1 MKSMTGFAYA
11 EKQSG
16 GNSVSVE
23 IKSYNSRFLE
33 LEIHLV
39 PPLSPLEPRIRGII
53 AERCKRGKIEVT
65 IHGKKENPSFSV
77 SVNAEAVR
85 AYAAAA
91 QKIKSL
97 LPPEYGREKIPLG
110 KFLELD
116 GVIEIIEAEKEH
128 GDENEAWE
136 GIKDVFIK
144 AFEKFENERR
154 REGQNTKENI
164 LSHIA
169 ILEKSHEGIAA
180 LLPRME
186 QSIKNGVKSRIAE
199 FAGESI
205 DENRI
210 LAETALLLM
219 KYTIAEEVSRLSSHL
234 SGFRESMAGND
245 CSGKK
250 LDFICQEINREI
262 NTIGAKTPLIEVSR
276 IVIDMKDAVE
286 NIREQLRNVE

>member
-1 MKSMTGFAYA
+1 MKSMTGFARA

-33 LEIHLV
+33 LSV
-39 PPLSPLEPRIRGII
+39 NLSPRLSLLEPRIRGII
-53 AERCKRGKIEVT
+53 AERCKRGKIDVC
-65 IHGKKENPSFSV
+65 IHEKKENASFSV
-77 SVNAEAVR
+77 SVNAEAAR
-85 AYAAAA
+85 AYADAAR
-91 QKIKSL
+91 KIKAL
-97 LPPEYGREKIPLG
+97 LPPACTTENIPLE
-110 KFLELD
+110 KFFELD
-116 GVIEIIEAEKEH
+116 GVIGIAEKENE
-128 GDENEAWE
+128 DENEAWE
-136 GIKDVFIK
+136 NIKDVFME
-144 AFEKFENERR
+144 ALLKFENERG
-154 REGQNTKENI
+154 REGLNTEKNI

-169 ILEKSHEGIAA
+169 VLEKSHDGIVS

-186 QSIKNGVKSRIAE
+186 QSIKDGIRSKVAE
-199 FAGESI
+199 LAADSI
-205 DENRI
+205 DENRL

-234 SGFRESMAGND
+234 SGFREGVAGND

-250 LDFICQEINREI
+250 LDFISQEINREI